1 MLRKGR
7 TRANVAILG
16 TCPFHVHVQ
25 YGVRCVYLHVGMPA
39 LVPIYGAEVPV
50 GGAKV
55 PVGGGD
61 VPITGSVG
69 LLVVPVAHMG
79 SLHPLHGGKLN
90 HSETI
95 LKSIHWK
102 HLTYI

>member
-1 MLRKGR
+1 MSRGGRKGGR
-7 TRANVAILG
+7 GAS
-16 TCPFHVHVQ
+16 
-25 YGVRCVYLHVGMPA
+25 
-39 LVPIYGAEVPV
+39 VPIWGAEVPIWGAKAPV

-95 LKSIHWK
+95 LKSTHWK
-102 HLTYI
+102 HLKYI